1 MKRILISLLAGTGV
15 TFGIPAIAALTIY
28 RSAEAVAPILMFW
41 PWILTDKLGLGPNCG
56 NADDIADK
64 LSCARNALL
73 IDLVSY
79 PLIICACSYLIY
91 VMLFRRRDRM
101 RSLPAD

>member
-1 MKRILISLLAGTGV
+1 MKRILISLLAGTAV
-15 TFGIPAIAALTIY
+15 TFGIPTIAALAIY
-28 RSAEAVAPILMFW
+28 RNAEAVVPMLMFW

-56 NADDIADK
+56 NAEDIADK

-79 PLIICACSYLIY
+79 PLLTCACSYVIY

-101 RSLPAD
+101 LSMPAG